1 MSDHITTSIG
11 HKSNLPAATAL
22 VSSRLPAFSKAAKSF
37 GRSSSQTTVSMMT
50 LTMMTGQ
57 SPHRQVRQVLAE
69 IEKRQMALSEAQVS
83 YAKLCEEAPD
93 PAASDAVVEAEARH
107 KAVRIDHMEGKID
120 GAIKDIAVLISAYDN
135 LVSTHGIAAW
145 TEEDFERHE
154 MAFHIRRGFELLYR
168 NMIELGRAKD
178 SSIEYLTQ
186 FGVHI
191 QVAIKEVSG
200 YIQAVEVQIAAGR
213 RPSATTTED
222 FLDAMSKK
230 YSDCAAETAQ
240 RMFGVSD
247 ITRPDFMVEKE
258 S

>member
-1 MSDHITTSIG
+1 MSSHITTATS
-11 HKSNLPAATAL
+11 HKNNIPAATAF
-22 VSSRLPAFSKAAKSF
+22 VSSRLPAFSEAAKSF
-37 GRSSSQTTVSMMT
+37 GRSNSQTTVSMMT

-69 IEKRQMALSEAQVS
+69 IEKRQMALSEAQVA
-83 YAKLCEEAPD
+83 YAKLREDAPD
-93 PAASDAVVEAEARH
+93 PAASDAVAEAEARH
-107 KAVRIDHMEGKID
+107 KAVCLDHMEGKIC
-120 GAIKDIAVLISAYDN
+120 GAIKDIAVLISTYDN
-135 LVSTHGIAAW
+135 LVSTHGIADW

-154 MAFHIRRGFELLYR
+154 VAFHIRRGFELLYR

-186 FGVHI
+186 FGVHV
-191 QVAIKEVSG
+191 QVALKEVSG
-200 YIQAVEVQIAAGR
+200 YIQTIEAQIAAGQ

-230 YSDCAAETAQ
+230 YLGCAAETSQ

-247 ITRPDFMVEKE
+247 ITRSDFMIKKE
-258 S
+258 T